1 MNPSVGADPGVL
13 PVPTPLDDSIEK
25 APDDSTERAPRQTAR
40 SSRPGRRLWI
50 VIGTITAAALALV
63 FAYVLAT
70 RGRET
75 TDDAQVKADVVPLAP
90 RVGGSVLDVPVREN
104 QHVKAGDV
112 VLEIDDADYK
122 VKVQQAEGELAAAQA
137 AVVRARP
144 EARQN
149 ALELARSER
158 LRAGEAIPER
168 QFEAAQ
174 VAARSG
180 RAGLLQAQANLAAAQ
195 AALELARLQL
205 TYTKVVAPGDG
216 RISDIGAHPGQILSA
231 EQPFAQFV
239 PDHAYVVA
247 NFKETQTGE
256 MRPGQRA
263 SISIDAYPHRSFA
276 GRVESLS
283 AGTGAEFS
291 LLPANNATGNFV
303 KVVQRVPVRIAF
315 VDLPT
320 DVDLRAGLSAFVTV
334 TLH

>member
-13 PVPTPLDDSIEK
+13 PIPTPLDDSSER
-25 APDDSTERAPRQTAR
+25 APNESTERAPRQGAR

-50 VIGTITAAALALV
+50 VLGTITVAALALV

-75 TDDAQVKADVVPLAP
+75 TDDAQVKADLVPLAP
-90 RVGGSVLDVPVREN
+90 RVGGSVLHVPVREN
-104 QHVKAGDV
+104 QHVKGGDV
-112 VLEIDDADYK
+112 VLELDDADYK
-122 VKVQQAEGELAAAQA
+122 VKVQQAEGEFAAAQA

-180 RAGLLQAQANLAAAQ
+180 RAGLLQAEASLAAAQ

-205 TYTKVVAPGDG
+205 SYTKVAAPGDG

-239 PDHAYVVA
+239 PDHVYVVA

-256 MRPGQRA
+256 MRPGQPA

-320 DVDLRAGLSAFVTV
+320 DVDLRAGLSVFVTV